1 MIKILQMIGSLEI
14 GGSQAMIMNIYRN
27 IDREKIQF
35 DFIIDHT
42 DRMDY
47 ADEIKALGGKIYTMP
62 TFKGKNILEV
72 KRAWNEFFKTHPEY
86 KIIHSHVR
94 SYASVYLSIA
104 KKYGLKT
111 ISHSHN
117 TSNGTGIASV
127 VKKILQYPLR
137 YIADYCFGCSEI
149 AGEWLFGRKVVESD
163 RYFMLKNAVD
173 TKKFRYDE
181 TVRNEIRSEFNLGDE
196 FIFGHVGRFHIQ
208 KNHEFLLEI
217 FKAIHNVMPNSKL
230 MLVGYGELQEDIENK
245 IKALKLEDSV
255 IMTGL
260 RTDVPELLLAM
271 DAFLFPSKWEGL
283 PVTLVEAQASGL
295 HCLVSD
301 TVTRDVEVSELI
313 EYLPIDKG
321 VNVWVEKVQNADL
334 TRKDVVCDIVKAGF
348 DIEASS
354 RWLAEFYEKLHNE

>member
-1 MIKILQMIGSLEI
+1 MIGSLKV

-42 DRMDY
+42 DKMDY

-72 KRAWNEFFKTHPEY
+72 KRAWNEFFKAHPEY

-111 ISHSHN
+111 ISHSHS

-127 VKKILQYPLR
+127 VKKTLQYPLR

-149 AGEWLFGRKVVESD
+149 SGEWLFGRKVVDSD

-196 FIFGHVGRFHIQ
+196 FIFGHVGRFNVP

-230 MLVGYGELQEDIENK
+230 MLVGYGELQEYIENK

-260 RTDVPELLLAM
+260 RTDVPDLLLAM

-295 HCLVSD
+295 HCFVSD

-313 EYLPIDKG
+313 DYLPIDKG
-321 VNVWVEKVQNADL
+321 ADVWVKKVQNTDL
-334 TRKDVVCDIVKAGF
+334 TRKDVVCDIVNAGF

-354 RWLAEFYEKLHNE
+354 KWLTEFYEKLHNE